1 MKLGPYYHRNQQKLA
16 LITSSQ
22 WEEALAKSIR
32 YIELKLRRKTLYGAH
47 AGSRLGAEA
56 VDHYVSFAYEK
67 IISGDWDFKDN
78 RDIAEQ
84 MIRIIGSAI
93 SKAVKHSKTDKAEA
107 YKVEYVPIEHEF
119 YEREIESGEQT
130 AIYEKMYE
138 LMVDGVDQAV
148 DDDIE
153 LAIIWDAIKEGK
165 TRSDVA
171 ALLDKDPRQFDKLR
185 DKLITMVK
193 KQQLVG

>member
-16 LITSSQ
+16 LITSNQ
-22 WEEALAKSIR
+22 WEEALARSIR

-67 IISGDWDFKDN
+67 IISGEWDFKDD

-84 MIRIIGSAI
+84 MIRIIGSTI
-93 SKAVKHSKTDKAEA
+93 SKVIKHSKTEKAEA
-107 YKVEYVPIEHEF
+107 FKVEYVPIEDEF
-119 YEREIESGEQT
+119 YEREIDSGEQN

-138 LMVDGVDQAV
+138 LMVDAV
-148 DDDIE
+148 DEAVEDDIE
-153 LAIIWDAIKEGK
+153 LVIIWDAIKEGK
-165 TRSDVA
+165 TRSDIA

-185 DKLITMVK
+185 DKLIKTVK
-193 KQQLVG
+193 NQQLVG